1 MVESSNLGRRIV
13 DAVSMFIVTALS
25 LLLLLYVGYGEGR
38 RTYEQ
43 IELEKLTAQ
52 AYLIQNTI
60 EKFLRDDLPLKQFPG
75 FATIAR
81 PLVDGLA
88 DVDAMAVY
96 DHDRRELFSVKD
108 KSDPKLPPPSEAIGR
123 VKRDIE
129 IDKGDT
135 HYQVVVPLRTRFETA
150 GALVIMSRADAVSG
164 RLQQA
169 FLPLLFLVIGLAAVF
184 AVGITI
190 AAPYLARTKVPSIR

>member
-1 MVESSNLGRRIV
+1 MAEL
-13 DAVSMFIVTALS
+13 
-25 LLLLLYVGYGEGR
+25 R

-52 AYLIQNTI
+52 GSLIQNTI

-96 DHDRRELFSVKD
+96 DHDRRQLFFVRD

-129 IDKGDT
+129 IETGDT

-150 GALVIMSRADAVSG
+150 GALVIMSRPTLSAGDCNRRSC
-164 RLQQA
+164 RCC
-169 FLPLLFLVIGLAAVF
+169 FLWSDWRR
-184 AVGITI
+184 
-190 AAPYLARTKVPSIR
+190 YLPSA

>member
-1 MVESSNLGRRIV
+1 
-13 DAVSMFIVTALS
+13 MFIVTVLS

-52 AYLIQNTI
+52 GFLIQNTI

-88 DVDAMAVY
+88 ERYPTLQVDMPRLSTELSYELGLSWRMDLVDARGV
-96 DHDRRELFSVKD
+96 L
-108 KSDPKLPPPSEAIGR
+108 AIIFADLDGI
-123 VKRDIE
+123 V
-129 IDKGDT
+129 T
-135 HYQVVVPLRTRFETA
+135 VVDQDQ
-150 GALVIMSRADAVSG
+150 SQD
-164 RLQQA
+164 
-169 FLPLLFLVIGLAAVF
+169 
-184 AVGITI
+184 
-190 AAPYLARTKVPSIR
+190 

>member
-1 MVESSNLGRRIV
+1 MVESNNNLGRRII

-52 AYLIQNTI
+52 GYLIQNTI

-88 DVDAMAVY
+88 DVDAMMVY
-96 DHDRRELFSVKD
+96 DHDGRQLFLVKD
-108 KSDPKLPPPSEAIGR
+108 KTEPKLPSVSEAIR
-123 VKRDIE
+123 RLKRDIE
-129 IDKGDT
+129 
-135 HYQVVVPLRTRFETA
+135 
-150 GALVIMSRADAVSG
+150 
-164 RLQQA
+164 
-169 FLPLLFLVIGLAAVF
+169 
-184 AVGITI
+184 
-190 AAPYLARTKVPSIR
+190 